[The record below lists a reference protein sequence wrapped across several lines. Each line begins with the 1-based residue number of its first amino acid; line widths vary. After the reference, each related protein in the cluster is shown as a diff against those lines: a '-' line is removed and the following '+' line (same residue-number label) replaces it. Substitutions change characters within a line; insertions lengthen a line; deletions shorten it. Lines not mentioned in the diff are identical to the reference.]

1 MTRYKLTIEYDG
13 GPFFGWQKQDNV
25 PTVQG
30 VLQRAATALDGCP
43 VIVQGAGRT
52 DAGVH
57 ALAQIAHMDMQ
68 RQLAPDRLRDALN
81 HHLRPNPVAI
91 LQVEQVDDEFHARF
105 SAVARHYL
113 YRIKSRR
120 PPLTLDKGKL
130 WQIPRHVDV
139 QAMDEAAQ
147 ILIGEHDF
155 STFRDS
161 DCQAKSPIK
170 TLDRCDV
177 LQMGDEVQIICE
189 ARSFLHSQVRSM
201 VGSLMQVGFGKWS
214 RHDFLKAFEAKDRSA
229 CGPVA
234 PPFGLYLTRVVYE

>member
-57 ALAQIAHMDMQ
+57 ALAQIAHLDMQ

-81 HHLRPNPVAI
+81 HHLRPDPVAI

-105 SAVARHYL
+105 SASARHYL

-214 RHDFLKAFEAKDRSA
+214 RQDFLKAFEAKDRSA